1 MEVENYY
8 LSLLPR
14 PSLKRMKPYCDL
26 HLLFLPTGYATC
38 GNLTPLTQFVSEF
51 QCSSNLDTLIPQL
64 CQRCALSVDEIQEL
78 NSVFYHKRSNQILL
92 LLVILTRK
100 GKGGV
105 VSLIESLESDKE
117 HPGHWDL
124 AQLLRSQYGMFS
136 GYSF

>member
-1 MEVENYY
+1 M
-8 LSLLPR
+8 
-14 PSLKRMKPYCDL
+14 
-26 HLLFLPTGYATC
+26 
-38 GNLTPLTQFVSEF
+38 SEF

-64 CQRCALSVDEIQEL
+64 CQRRALSVDEIQEL
-78 NSVFYHKRSNQILL
+78 NSVFYHKRSNQIVL
-92 LLVILTRK
+92 LLVILTCK

-136 GYSF
+136 G